1 MPLMLGVMLT
11 TSTMPQVGQV
21 APNLHAMSTSDK
33 VITLSELKGSW
44 VVLYFYPKAFTPGCT
59 KEACSL
65 RDGYFGIQKLG
76 AVILGV
82 SFDKIA
88 TLKKFKAEYHL
99 PFELLS
105 DSDKR
110 IAKAYD
116 VVGLLG
122 LYAKRKTF
130 IIDPDGKIAFVFD
143 SVDSAHHNAEV
154 TEKLKALV
162 AAWQ

>member
-1 MPLMLGVMLT
+1 MFPIMLGIL
-11 TSTMPQVGQV
+11 
-21 APNLHAMSTSDK
+21 LSTSSVPKIGQTAPAFQAMATTDQT
-33 VITLSELKGSW
+33 ITLADLKGSW

-82 SFDKIA
+82 SFDDVD

-105 DSDKR
+105 DSDKKM
-110 IAKAYD
+110 AKAYD
-116 VVGLLG
+116 VMGLLG

-130 IIDPDGKIAFVFD
+130 IIDPKGKIAFVFD
-143 SVDSAHHNAEV
+143 TVDSAHHNAQV
-154 TEKLKALV
+154 VDKLEKLIGK
-162 AAWQ
+162 

>member
-1 MPLMLGVMLT
+1 MIP
-11 TSTMPQVGQV
+11 
-21 APNLHAMSTSDK
+21 APAFQAMATNDKTISLSD
-33 VITLSELKGSW
+33 LKGSW

-82 SFDKIA
+82 SFDKLA
-88 TLKKFKAEYHL
+88 RLKKFKDEYRL

-105 DSDKR
+105 DSDKK

-116 VVGLLG
+116 VVGMLG

-130 IIDPDGKIAFVFD
+130 IIDPNGKIAYVFD
-143 SVDSAHHNAEV
+143 AVDSAHHDAQV
-154 TEKLKALV
+154 TEKLKELSGK
-162 AAWQ
+162 